1 MVSTDQ
7 LNQNA
12 KYLINLVNG
21 YDIKAYFLFLK
32 EILNEFNS
40 FNAFFQAT
48 ETRIHL
54 LHSKSVKL
62 LTTIC
67 EYFLKPEL
75 LKALQNNSMQWN
87 LIQFHEKD
95 NQKPLE
101 EIKLGFECEEY
112 LNTIE
117 NEENTDAMRQYK
129 NNLLTNIRK
138 NCLQFCITA
147 AQEIIKRLP
156 ITINF

>member
-1 MVSTDQ
+1 M
-7 LNQNA
+7 
-12 KYLINLVNG
+12 
-21 YDIKAYFLFLK
+21 
-32 EILNEFNS
+32 
-40 FNAFFQAT
+40 
-48 ETRIHL
+48 
-54 LHSKSVKL
+54 
-62 LTTIC
+62 
-67 EYFLKPEL
+67 KPEL

-156 ITINF
+156 INDKFLIKLQVFKADIALLNDNRETSFYDVSFIAKTIGWFDENGL